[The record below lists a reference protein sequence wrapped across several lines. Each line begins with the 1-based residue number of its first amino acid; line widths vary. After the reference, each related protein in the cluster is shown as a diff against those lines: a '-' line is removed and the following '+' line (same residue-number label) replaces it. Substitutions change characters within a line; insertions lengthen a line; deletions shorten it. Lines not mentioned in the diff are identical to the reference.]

1 MQVLVGLGKEL
12 VDHLTVFADVASG
25 SITLIKVLVVLD
37 ALEIFDDILPA
48 SKVEP
53 LFLLVDELQS
63 PLTLYIVERY
73 SGEVVSVVAIGA
85 LTNLVDGI
93 LSLVSSAKKYQ
104 CLCLVE
110 QYLGIAQF
118 HTVQVVQLV
127 ALARTLRATIYKLTI
142 AGQGNRGLELGNAIA
157 CCVVELIDVADITA
171 LVGLVPSSEEGVL
184 SG

>member
-12 VDHLTVFADVASG
+12 VDHLTVSANIASG
-25 SITLIKVLVVLD
+25 SIALIKVLVVLD
-37 ALEIFDDILPA
+37 ALEVFDDILPA

-73 SGEVVSVVAIGA
+73 SGEVVSVVAIGT

-93 LSLVSSAKKYQ
+93 LCLVGSAKKNQ
-104 CLCLVE
+104 CLCFVE
-110 QYLGIAQF
+110 QYLSIAQF
-118 HTVQVVQLV
+118 HTVQVVQLI

-142 AGQGNRGLELGNAIA
+142 AGQGNRSLELGNAIA
-157 CCVVELIDVADITA
+157 
-171 LVGLVPSSEEGVL
+171 
-184 SG
+184 